1 MPKNSCIM
9 QLCAESG
16 KSALPICNYSQIL
29 YQFLTFT
36 QNLKRS
42 RIIPNSLEF
51 RRIFNAIR
59 SKLIIFANCRPWYI
73 FHTSIRSCNS
83 SVICGKRNQFILL
96 IKGKDTAYCLLFVT
110 DCRPYFKL
118 TFFIISPIPPQI
130 LSAVLNGSQKI
141 LQIRQVVQ
149 K

>member
-1 MPKNSCIM
+1 MFILACKIM
-9 QLCAESG
+9 VSHQTLSLISVRYLADTTVKVNKIS
-16 KSALPICNYSQIL
+16 IW
-29 YQFLTFT
+29 
-36 QNLKRS
+36 
-42 RIIPNSLEF
+42 IIPNSLELS
-51 RRIFNAIR
+51 RWRFNDIR

-73 FHTSIRSCNS
+73 FHTSIRSCNG

-96 IKGKDTAYCLLFVT
+96 IKGKDTVCRLSFVT
-110 DCRPYFKL
+110 DCRSYFKL

>member
-1 MPKNSCIM
+1 MFILACKIM
-9 QLCAESG
+9 VSHQTLSLISVRYLADTTVKVNKIS
-16 KSALPICNYSQIL
+16 IW
-29 YQFLTFT
+29 
-36 QNLKRS
+36 
-42 RIIPNSLEF
+42 IIPNSLEF

-59 SKLIIFANCRPWYI
+59 SKLIIFENCRPRYI
-73 FHTSIRSCNS
+73 FRIPIRSCGS

-96 IKGKDTAYCLLFVT
+96 IKGKDTVCRLSFVT
-110 DCRPYFKL
+110 DCRSYFKL

>member
-1 MPKNSCIM
+1 MFILACKIM
-9 QLCAESG
+9 VSHQTLSLISVRYLADTTVKVNKIS
-16 KSALPICNYSQIL
+16 IW
-29 YQFLTFT
+29 
-36 QNLKRS
+36 
-42 RIIPNSLEF
+42 IIPNSLEF

-59 SKLIIFANCRPWYI
+59 SKLIIFAKCRPWYI
-73 FHTSIRSCNS
+73 FHTSIHSCNG

-96 IKGKDTAYCLLFVT
+96 IKGKDTVCRLSFVT
-110 DCRPYFKL
+110 DCRSYFKL

>member
-1 MPKNSCIM
+1 MFILASKIM
-9 QLCAESG
+9 VS
-16 KSALPICNYSQIL
+16 YQIL
-29 YQFLTFT
+29 SLISIRYLADTT
-36 QNLKRS
+36 VKVNKIS
-42 RIIPNSLEF
+42 IWIIPNSLELS
-51 RRIFNAIR
+51 RWRFNDIR

-73 FHTSIRSCNS
+73 FHTSIRSCNG

>member
-1 MPKNSCIM
+1 MFILASKIM
-9 QLCAESG
+9 VS
-16 KSALPICNYSQIL
+16 
-29 YQFLTFT
+29 YQTLSLISIRYLADTT
-36 QNLKRS
+36 VKVNKIS
-42 RIIPNSLEF
+42 IWIIPNSLEF

-73 FHTSIRSCNS
+73 FHTSIRFCNG
-83 SVICGKRNQFILL
+83 SVISSYRNPLILL
-96 IKGKDTAYCLLFVT
+96 IKGKDTACRLSFVT
-110 DCRPYFKL
+110 DCCPYFKL
-118 TFFIISPIPPQI
+118 TFFIISPIPLQI

>member
-1 MPKNSCIM
+1 MFILAGKIM
-9 QLCAESG
+9 VSHQTLSLMSIRYLADTTVKVNKIS
-16 KSALPICNYSQIL
+16 IW
-29 YQFLTFT
+29 
-36 QNLKRS
+36 
-42 RIIPNSLEF
+42 IIPNSLEF

-73 FHTSIRSCNS
+73 FHTSIRFCNG

-96 IKGKDTAYCLLFVT
+96 IKGKDTACRLSFVT

-118 TFFIISPIPPQI
+118 TFFIISPIPLQI